1 MPDVLAELFAGSV
14 GGGVGMLVGH
24 PLDTV
29 KVRMQA
35 SDGYRSALHCVVRTS
50 RAEGP
55 LALYKGMV
63 MPLGAT
69 SAVFALCF
77 SGYEHGK
84 RLLGSGGAPS
94 VREAALAG
102 AFSALYTTPVQ
113 APQELLKCRM
123 QKATGRVTVR
133 AAFGELWASGGLAA
147 LSRGFSVTLARDAAA
162 SAVYFA
168 TYVWT
173 KRELARLPA
182 FRGDDG
188 RASFLGVFAAGAA
201 AGVMN
206 WVSRTASRRFFRR
219 SVHRECARCPRSRST
234 SSRRATRSTRPT
246 RAPSS
251 GGGPSPRRS
260 SPRTASAACSAARRP
275 SSSARSRR
283 TRPASAATRPASAPS
298 TPPET
303 RRVLLLCVSLSGG
316 GQAGVD

>member
-1 MPDVLAELFAGSV
+1 MGSLRELVAGGA
-14 GGGVGMLVGH
+14 GGASMVVVGH

-35 SDGYRSALHCVVRTS
+35 SDGYRSALHCVIRTS

-55 LALYKGMV
+55 LALYKGMI

-133 AAFGELWASGGLAA
+133 AAFGELWASGRRALAGVLRDA
-147 LSRGFSVTLARDAAA
+147 RARRRGFGGLLRDLRLDEARAR
-162 SAVYFA
+162 AV
-168 TYVWT
+168 
-173 KRELARLPA
+173 
-182 FRGDDG
+182 
-188 RASFLGVFAAGAA
+188 AGL
-201 AGVMN
+201 
-206 WVSRTASRRFFRR
+206 
-219 SVHRECARCPRSRST
+219 
-234 SSRRATRSTRPT
+234 
-246 RAPSS
+246 
-251 GGGPSPRRS
+251 PRR
-260 SPRTASAACSAARRP
+260 RRP
-275 SSSARSRR
+275 
-283 TRPASAATRPASAPS
+283 
-298 TPPET
+298 
-303 RRVLLLCVSLSGG
+303 RVLPRRLRRGRRRGRHELGLSD
-316 GQAGVD
+316 GVPPFFSEIRPPGMR

>member
-1 MPDVLAELFAGSV
+1 MGGSLRELVAGGA
-14 GGGVGMLVGH
+14 GGASMVVVGH

-35 SDGYRSALHCVVRTS
+35 SDGYRSALHCVIRTS

-55 LALYKGMV
+55 LALYKGMI

-102 AFSALYTTPVQ
+102 AFSALYWNG

-173 KRELARLPA
+173 KRELARVPA

-206 WVSRTASRRFFRR
+206 WVPAIPLDFLKTRYQVDPTYTGAFLGRRPVAAEVLAADGVRGVFRGTQ
-219 SVHRECARCPRSRST
+219 AIFL
-234 SSRRATRSTRPT
+234 RAVP
-246 RAPSS
+246 AN
-251 GGGPSPRRS
+251 
-260 SPRTASAACSAARRP
+260 AACFGGYEA
-275 SSSARSRR
+275 
-283 TRPASAATRPASAPS
+283 
-298 TPPET
+298 
-303 RRVLLLCVSLSGG
+303 CVR
-316 GQAGVD
+316 AFDTA

>member
-1 MPDVLAELFAGSV
+1 MGGSLRELVAGGA
-14 GGGVGMLVGH
+14 GGASMVVVGH

-35 SDGYRSALHCVVRTS
+35 SDGYRSALHCVIRTS

-55 LALYKGMV
+55 LALYKGMI

-102 AFSALYTTPVQ
+102 AFSALYWNG

-123 QKATGRVTVR
+123 QQATGRVTVR

-173 KRELARLPA
+173 KRELARVPA

-206 WVSRTASRRFFRR
+206 WVDPTYTGAFLGRRPVAAEVLAADGLRGVFRGTQ
-219 SVHRECARCPRSRST
+219 AT
-234 SSRRATRSTRPT
+234 FLRAVP
-246 RAPSS
+246 AN
-251 GGGPSPRRS
+251 
-260 SPRTASAACSAARRP
+260 AACFGGYEA
-275 SSSARSRR
+275 
-283 TRPASAATRPASAPS
+283 
-298 TPPET
+298 
-303 RRVLLLCVSLSGG
+303 CVR
-316 GQAGVD
+316 AFDTA